1 MDAVAK
7 KLEIT
12 TLNIKLEDENKL
24 RFLALELAK
33 GVLEPEELLEQLGW
47 DEDDYN
53 EISKS
58 RIFRQMLRDYKTEWN
73 GAGNTKKRVQLKSVV
88 NIEAALSNFYAAMID
103 PNEPLMARVK
113 TLEIL
118 GKLGGLG
125 QSETVGMGANGG
137 GNGQYF
143 KLEIHMDRG
152 APPIIIDGGVVG
164 GTIGQRAEPVFS
176 EDTPESN
183 EGITQSALLQDQ
195 NWDELTGEDL
205 E

>member
-1 MDAVAK
+1 MNAVAK

-33 GVLEPEELLEQLGW
+33 GVLEPEELLEKLGW

-125 QSETVGMGANGG
+125 QTEAVNGVGAG

-152 APPIIIDGGVVG
+152 APPIIINGGVIDGGTVG
-164 GTIGQRAEPVFS
+164 QMAESVFL

-183 EGITQSALLQDQ
+183 EGITHGTLSQSALLADQ
-195 NWDELTGEDL
+195 PWEDL
-205 E
+205 G